1 MSINKTDKRICPDRR
16 KRPTSL
22 LTKYALLRG
31 RRGAVRRTTD
41 KKKHMFVD
49 VYSPLLFI
57 VILSI
62 LLLSFVDVYLTL
74 NLINKGVIAEANP
87 SMLFHLEKG
96 TLPFILNKFFITSIS
111 LIILCLFKENY
122 IARFGLSFSIIV
134 YIAIITYQF
143 YLMYTHYPS

>member
-1 MSINKTDKRICPDRR
+1 MSINKTNKRIYSDRR

-22 LTKYALLRG
+22 LTKYAFLCGKRQG
-31 RRGAVRRTTD
+31 VRRITD

-62 LLLSFVDVYLTL
+62 LLLSFVDIYLTL
-74 NLINKGVIAEANP
+74 ALIDKGVIAEANP
-87 SMLFHLEKG
+87 SMAFHLEKG

-134 YIAIITYQF
+134 YISVITYQF
-143 YLMYTHYPS
+143 YLIYTHHPH